1 MKNNNEQPAA
11 TVLIVDD
18 MEMNRN
24 VLHDFVL
31 TLGYRPAVAESG
43 ARALELIEQSPPDLI
58 LLDIMMPDPDGVEVL
73 TRLKEDERYA
83 AIPVIM
89 ITALDEMSSAAR
101 CIQLGADDY
110 LTKPFNPTL
119 LKARLLSSLGKKWA
133 HDREQQLYQDLQES
147 YAQLKKVERVRDSL
161 ANMIVH
167 DLNNPLTIVSATC
180 ALTQQAIAAGIMTDE
195 MMNENLR
202 NINEASN
209 EMIRL
214 VRGIL
219 DVSKLESGE
228 MPVHPERV
236 CGTALA
242 RAVWQQCI
250 MQAEVAAIT
259 LNYEP
264 PDEELFVRAD
274 EELLRRIL
282 QNLISNALKHTTEG
296 ICVTLSV
303 RREGREGIFTVSDNG
318 PGIRAKDIERIFDK
332 FFQAAARTDGRKYGV
347 GMGLTFCRMASLA
360 QQGRIW
366 VESEEGHGAA
376 FHLALP
382 LMDEAG
388 AVSV

>member
-1 MKNNNEQPAA
+1 MNEKNTIPSA

-31 TLGYRPAVAESG
+31 TMGYRPVVAESG
-43 ARALELIEQSPPDLI
+43 ARALEMVEQSPPDLI

-73 TRLKEDERYA
+73 TRLKSHERYV

-89 ITALDEMSSAAR
+89 ITALDEMSSAAK
-101 CIQLGADDY
+101 CIELGADDY

-133 HDREQQLYQDLQES
+133 HDREQQLYADLQES
-147 YAQLKKVERVRDSL
+147 YANLKKAEQVRDSL

-180 ALTQQAIAAGIMTDE
+180 ALTQQAIAAGIMDDE
-195 MMNENLR
+195 MLNENLR

-236 CGTALA
+236 CASVLA
-242 RAVWQQCI
+242 KGIWQRCTL
-250 MQAEVAAIT
+250 QAEVAAII
-259 LNYEP
+259 LKYEP
-264 PDEELFVRAD
+264 PPEEFFVWAD
-274 EELLRRIL
+274 EELLRRII
-282 QNLISNALKHTTEG
+282 QNLVSNALKHTSEG
-296 ICVTLSV
+296 ICVTLSL
-303 RREGREGIFTVSDNG
+303 RREGDEGIFTVSDNG
-318 PGIRAKDIERIFDK
+318 PGIRAIDIERIFEK
-332 FFQAAARTDGRKYGV
+332 FFQAASRTDGRKYGV
-347 GMGLTFCRMASLA
+347 GMGLTFCRMASVA
-360 QQGRIW
+360 QKGRIW

-376 FHLALP
+376 FHVALP
-382 LMDEAG
+382 IFKDA
-388 AVSV
+388 